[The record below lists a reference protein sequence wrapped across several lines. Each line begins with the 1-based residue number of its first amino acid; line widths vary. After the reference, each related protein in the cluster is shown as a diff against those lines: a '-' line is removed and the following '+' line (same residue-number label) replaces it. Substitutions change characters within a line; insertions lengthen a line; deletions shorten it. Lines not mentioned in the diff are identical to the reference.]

1 MTKLAAP
8 VYVARL
14 AGTNVFDPLGDR
26 VGIVRD
32 VVALVS
38 GGRTHRAIGLVVEVP
53 GRRRVFLPLT
63 RVTSIVS
70 GQVISTGL
78 LNMRRFAKRPSETL
92 VIGELL
98 DREVTLN
105 DGSGKASIGDV
116 SIAQQRNGDW
126 LLDDLYVV
134 RSGGS
139 SSLLRRR
146 DGFTVR
152 ATDVSGLMHHTEGQ
166 SATALLSQLA
176 ELKPADVAERLHD
189 LSAPR
194 RLEVASGLSDDR
206 LADVL
211 EELGDDDRVE
221 LLSGLSA
228 ERAADVLDVME
239 PDDAADLLAELPAT
253 QADDLLARMEPEEA
267 KDVRLLMTYDEDTAG
282 GLMTTEPVILGAE
295 ETVATALAQVRR
307 EDLAPALA
315 SMVFVVRPPM
325 ESPTGRFIGVVHT
338 QRLLRE
344 PPHSSIG
351 AVIDTEVDPIQPEW
365 TLEQVAKELAT
376 YNLLALPVV
385 DDDRRLVG
393 AVSVD
398 DVLDHLLPEDWR
410 DDDSLINQG
419 GAK

>member
-1 MTKLAAP
+1 
-8 VYVARL
+8 
-14 AGTNVFDPLGDR
+14 
-26 VGIVRD
+26 
-32 VVALVS
+32 
-38 GGRTHRAIGLVVEVP
+38 
-53 GRRRVFLPLT
+53 
-63 RVTSIVS
+63 
-70 GQVISTGL
+70 
-78 LNMRRFAKRPSETL
+78 MRRFAKRPNETL
-92 VIGELL
+92 IIGELL
-98 DREVTLN
+98 DREVTLK
-105 DGSGKASIGDV
+105 DGSGTATIGDV
-116 SIAQQRNGDW
+116 SIAPQRNGDW
-126 LLDDLYVV
+126 LINELYVV
-134 RSGGS
+134 RTGGP

-146 DGFTVR
+146 GGITVNS
-152 ATDVSGLMHHTEGQ
+152 TEVTGIMHHTEGQ
-166 SATALLSQLA
+166 SAAALLSQLA
-176 ELKPADVAERLHD
+176 GLKPADVAERLHD

-194 RLEVASGLSDDR
+194 RLEVAAGLSDDR

-211 EELGDDDRVE
+211 EELGDDDRVT
-221 LLSGLSA
+221 LLSGLTA

-239 PDDAADLLAELPAT
+239 PDDAADLLAELPTT

-267 KDVRLLMTYDEDTAG
+267 RDVRLLMTYAEDSAG

-315 SMVFVVRPPM
+315 SMVFVVRPPT
-325 ESPTGRFIGVVHT
+325 ESPTGRYIGVVHT

-385 DDDRRLVG
+385 DQDRRLIG

-410 DDDSLINQG
+410 DDDSLITTG
-419 GAK
+419 GVK